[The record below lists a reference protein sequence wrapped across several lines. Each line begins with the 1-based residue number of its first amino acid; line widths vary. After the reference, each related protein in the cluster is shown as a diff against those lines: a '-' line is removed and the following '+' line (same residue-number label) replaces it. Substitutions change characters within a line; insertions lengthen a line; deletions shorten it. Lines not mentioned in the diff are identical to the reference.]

1 MSVQPVAWS
10 ASVAKADGIGPT
22 LECEEGRVISGLF
35 EDTTYVLRP
44 SKGGFCKLF
53 VDDVAVPWLEQ
64 GFVWQ
69 AGFFAGQVSAVF
81 VEPDG
86 KERTVWLDVGPAPGK
101 LSGEDFAEMVETIR
115 RFDNRLLLGTSAAT
129 SSFGRIG
136 LDGRLTEYVRL
147 SRLLQYGQRFLDAI
161 RKVTEAPHE
170 ALAST
175 RDELPLS
182 RVRRLS
188 ASAFRDRHLVA
199 LALGYAVPDADVN
212 AVRIRAYAPVVSVDT
227 PANRALL
234 ALLKRFAATV
244 RRMAVAVET
253 MKLGS
258 DAAEDEPRQARRLE
272 VLRSLQHGANALLRR
287 PPFSGVTRAETSS
300 AGLTQVSALPIYASA
315 YRWGAASMSGEIGD
329 KVGVDALHIS
339 PSWGV
344 YETWCYVK
352 VVELV
357 GQFVPSLRPAHSVVA
372 IADLTLAGELRDGT
386 LVEVLLQPTFPAVD
400 VGNSRLANS
409 LSRERRPDI
418 AIACCRGG
426 TWHYVLLDA
435 KYRGGRANVLDAMAS
450 AHIYHDSLRVGSLKP
465 ELALLLLPGPATV
478 KHLDEPTFWREH
490 HIGTASGFS
499 VDSEGTMK
507 VGRLVEGWLSRT
519 HQLGPL

>member
-1 MSVQPVAWS
+1 M
-10 ASVAKADGIGPT
+10 
-22 LECEEGRVISGLF
+22 ISGLL

-44 SKGGFCKLF
+44 SHAGLCKLF
-53 VDDVAVPWLEQ
+53 VDDVAVPWLEH

-101 LSGEDFAEMVETIR
+101 LSGEDFAEMVEAIR
-115 RFDNRLLLGTSAAT
+115 RFDSKLLLGTSAAT
-129 SSFGRIG
+129 ATFGRTG

-161 RKVTEAPHE
+161 RKVVESPHE
-170 ALAST
+170 ALASKL
-175 RDELPLS
+175 DELPLS

-188 ASAFRDRHLVA
+188 ASALRDRHLVA
-199 LALGYAVPDADVN
+199 LALGYAPPDVDVN
-212 AVRIRAYAPVVSVDT
+212 ALRIRAYAPVISVDT

-244 RRMAVAVET
+244 RQMALAVET

-258 DAAEDEPRQARRLE
+258 DAAEEEPRQARRLE
-272 VLRSLQHGANALLRR
+272 VLRSLQHGANTLLRR
-287 PPFSGVTRAETSS
+287 APFSTVTRAETSS
-300 AGLTQVSALPIYASA
+300 AGLTQVSALPVYAAA
-315 YRWGAASMSGEIGD
+315 YRWGAASMSAEIGD
-329 KVGVDALHIS
+329 KARADALHIS

-357 GQFVPSLRPAHSVVA
+357 GQFVPSLRPASSVVA
-372 IADLTLAGELRDGT
+372 TADLTLAGKLRDDT

-400 VGNSRLANS
+400 VANSRLASS

-418 AIACCRGG
+418 AIACCRAD
-426 TWHYVLLDA
+426 TWHYLLLDA
-435 KYRGGRANVLDAMAS
+435 KYRGGRSNVLEAMAS
-450 AHIYHDSLRVGSLKP
+450 AHIYHDSLRVDNVRP
-465 ELALLLLPGPATV
+465 ELALLLLPGSAAVP
-478 KHLDEPTFWREH
+478 HLDEPAFWREH
-490 HIGTASGFS
+490 HIGTVSGFS
-499 VDSEGTMK
+499 VGSKGTMT
-507 VGRLVEGWLSRT
+507 VGNLMEEWLSRAP
-519 HQLGPL
+519 QLRPL

>member
-1 MSVQPVAWS
+1 MNVQPVAWS
-10 ASVAKADGIGPT
+10 ASVARADGNGPT
-22 LECEEGRVISGLF
+22 REGEEGRVISGLL

-44 SKGGFCKLF
+44 SQGGPCKLF
-53 VDDVAVPWLEQ
+53 VDDVAVPWLEH

-86 KERTVWLDVGPAPGK
+86 KERTVWLDVSPTPGK
-101 LSGEDFAEMVETIR
+101 LSGEDFAEMVEAIR

-147 SRLLQYGQRFLDAI
+147 SRLLQFGRRFLDAI
-161 RKVTEAPHE
+161 LKVAEAPHE
-170 ALAST
+170 ALAT
-175 RDELPLS
+175 QRDELPLS

-188 ASAFRDRHLVA
+188 ASAFRDRHLAA
-199 LALGYAVPDADVN
+199 LALGYALPDSDVN
-212 AVRIRAYAPVVSVDT
+212 AVRIEAYAPVVSVDT

-258 DAAEDEPRQARRLE
+258 DAAEEAPRQARRLE
-272 VLRSLQHGANALLRR
+272 VLRSLQHGANTLLRR
-287 PPFSGVTRAETSS
+287 APFSAVTRAETSA
-300 AGLTQVSALPIYASA
+300 AGLTQVSALPVYASA
-315 YRWGAASMSGEIGD
+315 YRWGAASMSAEIGD
-329 KVGVDALHIS
+329 NRGVDALHIS

-357 GQFVPSLRPAHSVVA
+357 GQFIPSLRPAHSVVA
-372 IADLTLAGELRDGT
+372 IADLTLAGKLGDDT

-400 VGNSRLANS
+400 VGNSRLADS

-418 AIACCRGG
+418 AIACCRAG

-435 KYRGGRANVLDAMAS
+435 KYRSGRANVLDAMAS
-450 AHIYHDSLRVGSLKP
+450 AHIYHDSLRVDKLKP
-465 ELALLLLPGPATV
+465 EMALLLLPGSTTV
-478 KHLDEPTFWREH
+478 PHLDEPAFWREH
-490 HIGTASGFS
+490 HIGTVSSFS
-499 VDSEGTMK
+499 IGSEGAMK
-507 VGRLVEGWLSRT
+507 VGSLMEEWLSRAP
-519 HQLGPL
+519 PLRPL